1 MERHIDIQGIHNLRD
16 LGGYRTQDGKPI
28 KWRKIFRAGLLGEF
42 DSSEIPKMKALQL
55 QSICDFRTI
64 AEQTNEPDHWYDLAT
79 INRFPLPIGEGRVDK
94 LDWLKVDN
102 LGIEKNHYLYKAN
115 RSYVVREVHRYKA
128 FFEILLNEDNY
139 PLLYHCTAGKDRT
152 GFATFLLLTA
162 LGVDQKTIIEDYLLT
177 NQYMGE
183 FAQRH
188 LDRLTQ
194 KLEIDTANI
203 KSIFQAKRIY
213 LQGALDAIEREYQ
226 TVDNYLATALNIGEP
241 EIKQL
246 KGILLEN

>member
-1 MERHIDIQGIHNLRD
+1 MKRHIDIQGIHNLRD
-16 LGGYRTQDGKPI
+16 LGGYRTQDGNFI

-42 DSSEIPKMKALQL
+42 DSAEIPKMKALKL

-64 AEQTNEPDHWYDLAT
+64 AEQTNEPDHWCDLAT

-94 LDWLKVDN
+94 LDWAKVDN
-102 LGIEKNHYLYKAN
+102 LGTGKNHYLYNAN
-115 RSYVVREVHRYKA
+115 RSYVLREVHRYKA

-162 LGVDQKTIIEDYLLT
+162 LGVDRKTIIEDYLLT
-177 NQYMGE
+177 NQYMAE

-188 LDRLTQ
+188 LDRLSQ
-194 KLEIDTANI
+194 KIEIDTDKI
-203 KSIFQAKRIY
+203 KTIFQAKESY
-213 LQGALDAIEREYQ
+213 LEGALDAIETEYQ
-226 TVDNYLATALNIGEP
+226 TVENYLVTALNIGAS

-246 KGILLEN
+246 KRILLEE

>member
-16 LGGYRTQDGKPI
+16 LGGYRTKDGIPI

-42 DSSEIPKMKALQL
+42 DKSEIPKMKALKL

-64 AEQTNEPDHWYDLAT
+64 VEQTNEPDQWHNLAT
-79 INRFPLPIGEGRVDK
+79 LNRFSLPIGEGRVDK

-102 LGIEKNHYLYKAN
+102 LGAEKKHYLYHAN
-115 RSYVVREVHRYKA
+115 RSYVKMEVHRYKA

-152 GFATFLLLTA
+152 GFATFLLLSA
-162 LGVDQKTIIEDYLLT
+162 LGVDRKTIIEDYLLT
-177 NQYMGE
+177 NQYMAE
-183 FAQRH
+183 FAKGH
-188 LDRLTQ
+188 LDRLSQ
-194 KLEIDTANI
+194 NLGIDTDKI
-203 KSIFQAKRIY
+203 KSIFQAKESY
-213 LQGALDAIEREYQ
+213 LAGALDAIETDYE
-226 TVDNYLATALNIGEP
+226 TVDNYLATALNIGES

-246 KGILLEN
+246 KRILLED

>member
-1 MERHIDIQGIHNLRD
+1 MKRHIDIQGIHNLRD
-16 LGGYRTQDGKPI
+16 LGGYRTQDGSSI

-42 DSSEIPKMKALQL
+42 ESSEIRKMKALQL

-64 AEQTNEPDHWYDLAT
+64 AEQTNEPDQWCDLET
-79 INRFPLPIGEGRVDK
+79 LNRFPLPIGEGRVDK
-94 LDWLKVDN
+94 LDWLKVKS
-102 LGIEKNHYLYKAN
+102 LGTEKNHYLYKAN
-115 RSYVVREVHRYKA
+115 RSYVLREAHRYKA

-152 GFATFLLLTA
+152 GFATFLLLSA
-162 LGVDQKTIIEDYLLT
+162 LGVDRKTIIEDYLLT

-188 LDRLTQ
+188 LDKLSQ
-194 KLEIDTANI
+194 KLEIDTDNI

-213 LQGALDAIEREYQ
+213 LEGALDAIETEYQ
-226 TVDNYLATALNIGEP
+226 TVENYLTTALNIGEP

-246 KGILLEN
+246 KRILLEE